1 MKIGTKN
8 NSLQNSALLVLFGT
22 SYTPLFVLIALRQIV
37 NNANYLNYA
46 GVSIASVKCF
56 INKFGLAIFLILLSI
71 AFCVGLRT
79 LLKNIHKRSSNGH
92 KAQILKINNRNNE
105 ALGYIA
111 TYIVPFVSADST
123 TGLDVICFIVM
134 MLIVYGIYVRS
145 NMVLINPIL
154 NLKYSLYEIE
164 YKVKQDKERDGLVL
178 VKGHSIEEDEKLV
191 IYPIG
196 FKLFYGKPAD

>member
-1 MKIGTKN
+1 MD
-8 NSLQNSALLVLFGT
+8 S
-22 SYTPLFVLIALRQIV
+22 
-37 NNANYLNYA
+37 
-46 GVSIASVKCF
+46 SV
-56 INKFGLAIFLILLSI
+56 
-71 AFCVGLRT
+71 
-79 LLKNIHKRSSNGH
+79 
-92 KAQILKINNRNNE
+92 
-105 ALGYIA
+105 A
-111 TYIVPFVSADST
+111 TYIVPFISADSA

-164 YKVKQDKERDGLVL
+164 YKIKQDKERDGLVL
-178 VKGHSIEEDEKLV
+178 VKGHSIEEDEKLI